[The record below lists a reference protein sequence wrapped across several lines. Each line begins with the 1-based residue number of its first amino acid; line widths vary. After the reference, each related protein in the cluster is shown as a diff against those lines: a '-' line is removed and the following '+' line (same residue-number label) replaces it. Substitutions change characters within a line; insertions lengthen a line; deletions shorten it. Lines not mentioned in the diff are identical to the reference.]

1 MTTDTLELR
10 EAPALELDPFADDY
24 LLHPYPHHERLRAA
38 GPVVR
43 LPQYDC
49 HASGRYAVVKA
60 ILEDPATF
68 CSGAGVGLTN
78 FRKEPPWRVPSL
90 VLETDPPDHTRNR
103 AAISRALSPVI
114 LRNLREGFQQEAH
127 ALVARLLDQGGTIEA
142 VREFAEVFPLK
153 VFADAVGLRQD
164 NRRDNLVAYGNMVF
178 NTMGPR
184 NQHYANA
191 MANAEAVAKWVWE
204 ACQRSALTPDGL
216 GARIFEA
223 VDAGILDEKQGA
235 TLVRSFLSAGID
247 TTANAIGLALHCF
260 ALHPEQWDLLVADP
274 ELARSAFEEVL
285 RFGSPFQ
292 TFFRTTTRETQVAG
306 IRLGE
311 NEKILLSL
319 GSSNRDPAKWDR
331 PDIFDI
337 RRSAAGHLAFGA
349 GIHGCV
355 GQMMARLEVEVL
367 LRALAARVKRIEL
380 AGVARIQPHNTLRGF
395 AVLPVRLVS

>member
-1 MTTDTLELR
+1 MSTDTLELR
-10 EAPALELDPFADDY
+10 EAPALDLDPFSDDY
-24 LLHPYPHHERLRAA
+24 LLHPYPDHVRLRAA

-43 LPQYDC
+43 LPRYGC
-49 HASGRYAVVKA
+49 YASGRYAVVKA
-60 ILEDPATF
+60 VLEDPATF

-90 VLETDPPDHTRNR
+90 VLETDAPDHTRNR
-103 AAISRALSPVI
+103 AAIGRALSPVI

-127 ALVARLLDQGGTIEA
+127 ALVGRLLRQGGTVEA
-142 VREFAEVFPLK
+142 VRELAEVFPLK
-153 VFADAVGLRQD
+153 VFADAVGLRTD

-184 NQHYANA
+184 NAHYANA

-216 GARIFEA
+216 GAKIFEA
-223 VDAGILDEKQGA
+223 VDAGTLDEQQGA

-274 ELARSAFEEVL
+274 DLARGAFEEVL
-285 RFGSPFQ
+285 RYGSPFQ
-292 TFFRTTTRETQVAG
+292 TFFRTTTRETRIDG

-319 GSSNRDPAKWDR
+319 GSSNRDPARWER
-331 PDIFDI
+331 PDAFDI
-337 RRSAAGHLAFGA
+337 RRSAAGHIAFGA

-380 AGVARIQPHNTLRGF
+380 AGEARIQPHNTLRGF

>member
-24 LLHPYPHHERLRAA
+24 LLDPYPHHERLRAA

-43 LPQYDC
+43 LPRYDC
-49 HASGRYAVVKA
+49 YASGRYAVVKA
-60 ILEDPATF
+60 VLEDPATF

-103 AAISRALSPVI
+103 AAIGRALSPLI

-127 ALVARLLDQGGTIEA
+127 ALVETLLQRGGAIEA
-142 VREFAEVFPLK
+142 VTELAEVFPVK
-153 VFADAVGLRQD
+153 VFADAVGLRKDQ
-164 NRRDNLVAYGNMVF
+164 RRDNLIAYGNMVF

-191 MANAEAVAKWVWE
+191 MANAEAVAAWVWD

-216 GARIFEA
+216 GAKIFEA
-223 VDAGILDEKQGA
+223 VDAGILNDQQGA

-274 ELARSAFEEVL
+274 ELARGAFEEVL

-292 TFFRTTTRETQVAG
+292 TFFRTTTRETQIEG
-306 IRLGE
+306 IRLAE
-311 NEKILLSL
+311 NEKILVSP
-319 GSSNRDPAKWDR
+319 GSANRDPAKWQR
-331 PDIFDI
+331 PDAFDI

-380 AGVARIQPHNTLRGF
+380 AGEARIQPHNTLRGF